1 MSETIKRERIP
12 ELNLVRAMAI
22 IGVLC
27 VHSTSYAT
35 VDMTGSG
42 YYWLYNFIN
51 IFMKY
56 GTPTFIFMSSFVL
69 FYNYYSRPL
78 DKKLVS
84 NFYKKRF
91 VYILLP
97 YFIFSLM
104 YFVILHFTHYQGRPF
119 GESAVSFIT
128 KLFTGKAYT
137 HLYFVFINM
146 QFYLLFPL
154 VLWLLKKY
162 PSVVKWSVPIGL
174 LIQWAFIVSNK
185 YGFQVPN
192 KGSWAFS
199 YFSYFMLGAF
209 IGVYFPKIKQ
219 WFVISRANATKAR
232 VVSWILLW
240 AVWIFAGLG
249 HVYIYYLLRLK
260 IATYNTLWY
269 EFFWNLHTFAC
280 ALVLIQIAYLLY
292 RKGPSLIVKPLNR
305 LGALSFGIY
314 LIHPFFL
321 LVYRNFPPQTGV
333 SWLIHLWYA
342 GGFGVALIASWIVV
356 GLTARFVPFAWVIFG
371 NLPKP
376 KPRLVPQ
383 QNSGQLD
390 VR

>member
-1 MSETIKRERIP
+1 MTQTLKRERIP
-12 ELNLVRAMAI
+12 ELNLVRAIAI
-22 IGVLC
+22 IGVLF
-27 VHSTSYAT
+27 VHSTSSAT
-35 VDMTGSG
+35 LEMTDSR

-56 GTPTFIFMSSFVL
+56 GTPTFIFLSSFVL
-69 FYNYYSRPL
+69 FYNYYTRPL

-97 YFIFSLM
+97 YFLFSIL
-104 YFVILHFTHYQGRPF
+104 YFVVLHNMYYQGRPF
-119 GESAVSFIT
+119 NESLITFIE
-128 KLFTGKAYT
+128 KLFTGKAHT

-146 QFYLLFPL
+146 QFYLIFPL

-162 PSVVKWSVPIGL
+162 PAVVKWSIPIGL

-209 IGVYFPKIKQ
+209 MGVYFPKIKQ
-219 WFVISRANATKAR
+219 WFVLSRENASKWRLA
-232 VVSWILLW
+232 SWILLW
-240 AVWIFAGLG
+240 VVWITAGLA
-249 HVYIYYLLRLK
+249 HVSIYYLLRLK

-269 EFFWNLHTFAC
+269 ELFWNVHTYAC
-280 ALVLIQIAYLLY
+280 ALVIIQISIWLY
-292 RKGPSLIVKPLNR
+292 HHGPSIVVKPLNR
-305 LGALSFGIY
+305 LGALSFGVY

-321 LVYRNFPPQTGV
+321 LFYREHPPQTGV

-342 GGFGVALIASWIVV
+342 GGFGIALIASWIVV
-356 GLTARFVPFAWVIFG
+356 GLAARFVPYAWVLFG

-376 KPRLVPQ
+376 KLRLVPQ
-383 QNSGQLD
+383 QQSGQMD
-390 VR
+390 A

>member
-1 MSETIKRERIP
+1 
-12 ELNLVRAMAI
+12 MAI
-22 IGVLC
+22 IGVLF
-27 VHSTSYAT
+27 VHSTSNASLE
-35 VDMTGSG
+35 MTNSN
-42 YYWLYNFIN
+42 YYWLYNFVN

-56 GTPTFIFMSSFVL
+56 GTPTFIFLSSFVL
-69 FYNYYSRPL
+69 FYNYYTRPL
-78 DKKLVS
+78 DKKLVT

-97 YFIFSLM
+97 YFLFSIM
-104 YFVILHFTHYQGRPF
+104 YYVYLHYLHYQGRPF
-119 GESAVSFIT
+119 NESLITFIE

-146 QFYLLFPL
+146 QFYLIFPL

-162 PSVVKWSVPIGL
+162 PSVVKWSIPIGL

-209 IGVYFPKIKQ
+209 MGVYFPQIKQ
-219 WFVISRANATKAR
+219 WFVISRANATKVR
-232 VVSWILLW
+232 VISWILLW
-240 AVWIFAGLG
+240 VVWITAGLA

-269 EFFWNLHTFAC
+269 ELFWNVHTYAC
-280 ALVLIQIAYLLY
+280 ALVIIQIAYLLY
-292 RKGPSLIVKPLNR
+292 RKGPALIVKPLNR

-321 LVYRNFPPQTGV
+321 LFYREHPPQTGV

-342 GGFGVALIASWIVV
+342 AGFGVALIASWIVV
-356 GLTARFVPFAWVIFG
+356 GLAARFLPHAWIIFG

-383 QNSGQLD
+383 QHSGQVD
-390 VR
+390 V

>member
-1 MSETIKRERIP
+1 MTETIKRERIP

-35 VDMTGSG
+35 VDMTESG

-56 GTPTFIFMSSFVL
+56 GTPSFIFLSSFVL

-78 DKKLVS
+78 DKKLIG

-97 YFIFSLM
+97 YFLFSLF
-104 YFVILHFTHYQGRPF
+104 YFVILHVTHYQGRPF
-119 GESAVSFIT
+119 GESAISFIS

-162 PSVVKWSVPIGL
+162 PAVVKWSVLIGL

-219 WFVISRANATKAR
+219 WFIISRENATTGR
-232 VVSWILLW
+232 VASWIALW
-240 AVWIFAGLG
+240 IVWVGAGLG
-249 HVYIYYLLRLK
+249 HVYIYYLLRMK
-260 IATYNTLWY
+260 IATYNTLYY
-269 EFFWNLHTFAC
+269 ELLWNVHTFAC
-280 ALVLIQIAYLLY
+280 ALVLIQISYLLY
-292 RKGPSLIVKPLNR
+292 RKGPKFLVRPMSS

-321 LVYRNFPPQTGV
+321 LVYREFPPQTGT
-333 SWLIHLWYA
+333 SWLVHLWYA
-342 GGFGVALIASWIVV
+342 GGFGIALVASWIVV
-356 GLTARFVPFAWVIFG
+356 ALTARFIPFAWVIFG

-383 QNSGQLD
+383 SNPGQLD

>member
-1 MSETIKRERIP
+1 MRE
-12 ELNLVRAMAI
+12 
-22 IGVLC
+22 
-27 VHSTSYAT
+27 
-35 VDMTGSG
+35 SG

-56 GTPTFIFMSSFVL
+56 GTPTFIFLSSFVL
-69 FYNYYSRPL
+69 FYNYFNRPL

-97 YFIFSLM
+97 YFLFSIL
-104 YFVILHFTHYQGRPF
+104 YFVILHNMYYQGRPLN
-119 GESAVSFIT
+119 ESISTFIE
-128 KLFTGKAYT
+128 KLLTGKAYT

-146 QFYLLFPL
+146 QFYLIFPL
-154 VLWLLKKY
+154 VLWLMKKY

-174 LIQWAFIVSNK
+174 LIQWAFILSNK

-199 YFSYFMLGAF
+199 YFSYFMLGVF
-209 IGVYFPKIKQ
+209 MGVYFPKIKQ
-219 WFVISRANATKAR
+219 WFIVSRVNATKGR
-232 VVSWILLW
+232 VASWILLW
-240 AVWIFAGLG
+240 LVWITAGLG

-269 EFFWNLHTFAC
+269 EFFWNVHTFAC
-280 ALVLIQIAYLLY
+280 ALVIIQIAYWLY
-292 RKGPSLIVKPLNR
+292 HKGPALLAKPLSR
-305 LGALSFGIY
+305 LGALSFGVY
-314 LIHPFFL
+314 LIHPLFL
-321 LVYRNFPPQTGV
+321 LIYREHPPQTGV

-342 GGFGVALIASWIVV
+342 GGFVFALIASWIVV
-356 GLTARFVPFAWVIFG
+356 GLAARFLPYAWVIFG

-383 QNSGQLD
+383 QNSGKVD

>member
-1 MSETIKRERIP
+1 MNQTLKRERIP
-12 ELNLVRAMAI
+12 ELNLVRAIAI
-22 IGVLC
+22 IGVLF
-27 VHSTSYAT
+27 VHSTSNAT
-35 VDMTGSG
+35 LEMTDSR

-56 GTPTFIFMSSFVL
+56 GTPTFIFLSSFVL
-69 FYNYYSRPL
+69 FYNYYTRPL

-97 YFIFSLM
+97 YFLFSIL
-104 YFVILHFTHYQGRPF
+104 YFVVLHNMYYQGRPF
-119 GESAVSFIT
+119 DESLITFIE

-146 QFYLLFPL
+146 QFYLIFPL

-174 LIQWAFIVSNK
+174 FIQWAFIVSNK

-192 KGSWAFS
+192 KGSWALS
-199 YFSYFMLGAF
+199 YFSYFMLGAYM
-209 IGVYFPKIKQ
+209 GAYFPQIKQ
-219 WFVISRANATKAR
+219 WFVISKANATKGR
-232 VVSWILLW
+232 VASWIVLW
-240 AVWIFAGLG
+240 TVWITAGLA

-269 EFFWNLHTFAC
+269 ELFWNVHTFAC
-280 ALVLIQIAYLLY
+280 ALVIIQIAYWLY
-292 RKGPSLIVKPLNR
+292 HHGPALIVKPLNR
-305 LGALSFGIY
+305 LGTLSFGIY

-321 LVYRNFPPQTGV
+321 LFYREHPPQTGV
-333 SWLIHLWYA
+333 SSIIHLWYA
-342 GGFGVALIASWIVV
+342 SGFGIALIASWIVV
-356 GLTARFVPFAWVIFG
+356 GLAARFLPYAWILFG

-376 KPRLVPQ
+376 KPRFVPQ
-383 QNSGQLD
+383 QKSGQVD
-390 VR
+390 MH

>member
-1 MSETIKRERIP
+1 MSQTLKRERIP
-12 ELNLVRAMAI
+12 ELNLVRAIAI

-27 VHSTSYAT
+27 VHSTSNAI
-35 VDMTGSG
+35 VEMTDSN
-42 YYWLYNFIN
+42 YYWLYNFVN

-56 GTPTFIFMSSFVL
+56 GTPTFIFLSSFVL
-69 FYNYYSRPL
+69 FYNYYTRPL
-78 DKKLVS
+78 DKKLVT

-97 YFIFSLM
+97 YFLLSVL
-104 YFVILHFTHYQGRPF
+104 YFVVLHNMFYQGRPF
-119 GESAVSFIT
+119 DESLITFIE

-146 QFYLLFPL
+146 QFYLIFPL

-162 PSVVKWSVPIGL
+162 PSVVKWSVLIGL
-174 LIQWAFIVSNK
+174 FIQWAFIFSNK

-209 IGVYFPKIKQ
+209 MGVYFPQIKQ
-219 WFVISRANATKAR
+219 WFVISRANATKGR
-232 VVSWILLW
+232 VASWILLW
-240 AVWIFAGLG
+240 VVWFTAGLA
-249 HVYIYYLLRLK
+249 HVYIYYLLRLE

-269 EFFWNLHTFAC
+269 ELFWNAHTLAC
-280 ALVLIQIAYLLY
+280 ALAIIQIAYWFY
-292 RKGPSLIVKPLNR
+292 HNGPALIVKPLNR
-305 LGALSFGIY
+305 LGALSFGMY

-321 LVYRNFPPQTGV
+321 LFYREYPPETGA

-342 GGFGVALIASWIVV
+342 SGFAIALVASWIVV
-356 GLTARFVPFAWVIFG
+356 GLAARFVPYAWIVFG

-383 QNSGQLD
+383 QHSRQMD
-390 VR
+390 A

>member
-1 MSETIKRERIP
+1 MNQTLKRERIP

-22 IGVLC
+22 IGVLF
-27 VHSTSYAT
+27 VHSTSNAT
-35 VDMTGSG
+35 LEMANSN

-56 GTPTFIFMSSFVL
+56 GTPTFIFLSSFVL
-69 FYNYYSRPL
+69 FYNYYTRPL
-78 DKKLVS
+78 NKKLVS

-97 YFIFSLM
+97 YFLFSIM
-104 YFVILHFTHYQGRPF
+104 YFVVLHNMYYQGRPF
-119 GESAVSFIT
+119 DVSMITFIER
-128 KLFTGKAYT
+128 LFTGKAYT

-146 QFYLLFPL
+146 QFYLIFPL

-162 PSVVKWSVPIGL
+162 PSVVKWSIPIGL

-199 YFSYFMLGAF
+199 YFSYFMLGTF
-209 IGVYFPKIKQ
+209 MGVYFPQIKQ
-219 WFVISRANATKAR
+219 WFVISWANATKVR
-232 VVSWILLW
+232 VTSWILLW
-240 AVWIFAGLG
+240 VVWLTAGLA
-249 HVYIYYLLRLK
+249 HVYIYYLLRLN

-269 EFFWNLHTFAC
+269 ELFWNVHTFAC
-280 ALVLIQIAYLLY
+280 ALVIIQISYWLY
-292 RKGPSLIVKPLNR
+292 HNGPALIVKPLNR

-321 LVYRNFPPQTGV
+321 LFYREHPPQTGV
-333 SWLIHLWYA
+333 SWFIHLWYA
-342 GGFGVALIASWIVV
+342 SGFGIALIASWLVV
-356 GLTARFVPFAWVIFG
+356 GLAARFVPHAWIIFG

-383 QNSGQLD
+383 QNSRQVD

>member
-1 MSETIKRERIP
+1 MTQTLKRERIP
-12 ELNLVRAMAI
+12 ELNLVRAIAI
-22 IGVLC
+22 IGVLF
-27 VHSTSYAT
+27 VHSTSSAT
-35 VDMTGSG
+35 LEMTDSR

-56 GTPTFIFMSSFVL
+56 GTPTFIFLSSFVL
-69 FYNYYSRPL
+69 FYNYYTRPL

-97 YFIFSLM
+97 YFLFSIL
-104 YFVILHFTHYQGRPF
+104 YFVVLHNMYYQGRPF
-119 GESAVSFIT
+119 NESLITFIE
-128 KLFTGKAYT
+128 KLFTGKAHT

-146 QFYLLFPL
+146 QFYLIFPL

-162 PSVVKWSVPIGL
+162 PAVVKWSIPIGL

-209 IGVYFPKIKQ
+209 MGVYFPKIKQ
-219 WFVISRANATKAR
+219 WFVLSRENASKWRLA
-232 VVSWILLW
+232 SWILLW
-240 AVWIFAGLG
+240 VVWITAGLA
-249 HVYIYYLLRLK
+249 HVTIYYLLRLK

-269 EFFWNLHTFAC
+269 ELFWNVHTYAC
-280 ALVLIQIAYLLY
+280 ALVIIQISIWLY
-292 RKGPSLIVKPLNR
+292 HHGPSFVVKPLNR
-305 LGALSFGIY
+305 LGALSFGVY

-321 LVYRNFPPQTGV
+321 LFYREHPPQTGV

-342 GGFGVALIASWIVV
+342 GGFGIALIASWIVV
-356 GLTARFVPFAWVIFG
+356 GLAARFMPYAWVLFG

-383 QNSGQLD
+383 QQSRQMD
-390 VR
+390 A